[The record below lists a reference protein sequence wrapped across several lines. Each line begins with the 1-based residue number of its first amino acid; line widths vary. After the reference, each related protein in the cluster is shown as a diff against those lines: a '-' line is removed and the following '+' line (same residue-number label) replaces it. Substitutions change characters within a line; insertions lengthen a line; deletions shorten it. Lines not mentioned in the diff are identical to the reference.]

1 MHDRISL
8 GALWEETAAF
18 VRAEAQLL
26 LPVAFA
32 GFGLP
37 PILMEL
43 AMPDPAMV
51 GPQMVLGPWMW
62 GFVPYALVNIV
73 ASVAV
78 SALALRPGV
87 SVREAIGTGVRALPA
102 GILLVVLGL
111 VALTVLTLLASL
123 AASAEQTVG
132 GRPGPGF
139 VLALLG
145 CFVAVIATVVRVLP
159 VWAVLAQG
167 VKRPFPALLQ
177 AFALTKPTYL
187 LLLLLRVVSWV
198 AQVLTILVALM
209 PIAVVLSL
217 IGWATGARQVA
228 EGLTL
233 VAGGGVVAV
242 VMMVWT
248 VYVAR
253 LTRRLQRAIDGI

>member
-26 LPVAFA
+26 LPVAFT

-43 AMPDPAMV
+43 AMPDPAMLGAQLV
-51 GPQMVLGPWMW
+51 VGPWMW
-62 GFVPYALVNIV
+62 GFIPYALVNIV
-73 ASVAV
+73 ASVSV

-87 SVREAIGTGVRALPA
+87 SVREAIGGGLRALPV
-102 GILLVVLGL
+102 GVLLVLLGL
-111 VALTVLTLLASL
+111 GALAGLTVVASV
-123 AASAEQTVG
+123 AAGVEQSVG
-132 GRPGPGF
+132 GRPGPVF

-145 CFVAVIATVVRVLP
+145 CFVAVIATAVRVLP
-159 VWAVLAQG
+159 LWAVLAQG
-167 VKRPFPALLQ
+167 SRRPLPTLARAL
-177 AFALTKPTYL
+177 ALTKRAYL
-187 LLLLLRVVSWV
+187 LLLLLRVVAWL
-198 AQVLTILVALM
+198 AQVLTMFVLLM

-217 IGWATGARQVA
+217 IGWATGARHVA
-228 EGLTL
+228 EALTL
-233 VAGGGVVAV
+233 VSGGAVVAV

-253 LTRRLQRAIDGI
+253 LTRRLESSISGT